1 MGGDV
6 LAQWTKSSRS
16 TAVALV
22 GGGEIRDANPRF
34 HQLDGGGEA
43 WRWLNGP
50 HAKVRYGTL
59 SELVR
64 AEAATL
70 APVPYLSRFER
81 ARQVIEVRL
90 ERLAPGEAVAIV
102 HDVTGDLR
110 RQRELQ
116 RDREALLHEER
127 MHAMGVLASGVAHD
141 LNHVLNVIALRVAT
155 LRADPALQGARRTLE
170 ALGRVVSDAARIVA
184 RLQDLARKRRDR
196 PSDRRGPQLPLVT
209 A

>member
-81 ARQVIEVRL
+81 SRQVIEVRL
-90 ERLAPGEAVAIV
+90 ERAESGAVALV
-102 HDVTGDLR
+102 HDVTSDLR

-127 MHAMGVLASGVAHD
+127 MHAMGVLASGVAHE
-141 LNHVLNVIALRVAT
+141 LNHALNVFGQRVAT
-155 LRADPALQGARRTLE
+155 VGADTIL
-170 ALGRVVSDAARIVA
+170 D
-184 RLQDLARKRRDR
+184 
-196 PSDRRGPQLPLVT
+196 
-209 A
+209 